1 MGTEGGAL
9 RVDLIPYI
17 DDQAREPKYEQIYRY
32 MKRQILGGAIPAGT
46 RLPSIRQ
53 LADSLHLSR
62 NTVEA
67 AYQQLQAEGY
77 ADSRPRAGLFVC
89 ELESDAELP
98 PPPGRHRDAP
108 PPADPA
114 AAVEYDIDFRHGNI
128 DVGGFPL
135 PLWRKLSNDVWRL
148 MPVEALQYGD
158 RQGEPGLRKQIAAY
172 VRRSRGVDCE
182 PEQIV
187 IGAGIQ
193 QLLMLISQ
201 MIASERRTVALEN
214 PGYDGAW
221 AIFRNHGLRLV
232 SVPMERDG
240 LNVGLLKASGA
251 EAVYITPSH
260 QFPCGMV
267 MPVAKRLR
275 LLQWA
280 EERDGL
286 IIEDDYDGE
295 FRYHAKPIPALQ
307 GLDSGG
313 RVVYMGTFSKS
324 LLPSIRIS
332 YMVLPQT
339 LLERYRTD
347 FAVYEQTASKLHQL
361 TLERFMKEGHWDRHV
376 RKIRKIYRK
385 KHAALLAAVKGTM
398 GGQVRVIGQDSGLHV
413 LLRIDNGMTE
423 AALLQAAAR
432 AGVKVYPT
440 SNYWGEAADAGDA
453 TLLLGF
459 GGVSE
464 QEIEDGIGRLYEAWF
479 SKG

>member
-1 MGTEGGAL
+1 M
-9 RVDLIPYI
+9 VDLIPYI
-17 DDQAREPKYEQIYRY
+17 DEQAGEAKYEQICRY
-32 MKRQILGGAIPAGT
+32 MKRQILSGAIPAGT

-53 LADSLHLSR
+53 LAESLHLSR

-98 PPPGRHRDAP
+98 PPSRHREAS

-114 AAVEYDIDFRHGNI
+114 AAMDYEIDFRHGNI

-148 MPVEALQYGD
+148 LPVEALQYGE

-172 VRRSRGVDCE
+172 VRRSRGVVCE
-182 PEQIV
+182 PEQVV

-232 SVPMERDG
+232 SVPMEQDG

-313 RVVYMGTFSKS
+313 RVIYMGTFSKS
-324 LLPSIRIS
+324 LLPSIRVS
-332 YMVLPQT
+332 YMVLPPA
-339 LLERYRTD
+339 LLERYRSD

-361 TLERFMKEGHWDRHV
+361 TLERFMEEGHWDRHV

-385 KHAALLAAVKGTM
+385 KHAALLAAVKRTM

-413 LLRIDNGMTE
+413 LLRAGNGMTE
-423 AALLQAAAR
+423 AELLQAAAR
-432 AGVKVYPT
+432 VGVKVYPT
-440 SNYWGEAADAGDA
+440 SNYWGEGADTEAP

-464 QEIEDGIGRLYEAWF
+464 HEIEDGIGRLYEAWF
-479 SKG
+479 AKG

>member
-1 MGTEGGAL
+1 ML
-9 RVDLIPYI
+9 QVDLIPYI
-17 DDQAREPKYEQIYRY
+17 DEQAGEPKYEQIYRY
-32 MKRQILGGAIPAGT
+32 MKRHILSGAIPAGT

-77 ADSRPRAGLFVC
+77 ADSRPRSGLFVC
-89 ELESDAELP
+89 ELESDAELSSP
-98 PPPGRHRDAP
+98 SRLKDAP

-114 AAVEYDIDFRHGNI
+114 VAVEYEIDFRHGNI

-158 RQGEPGLRKQIAAY
+158 RQGEPGLRTQIAAY
-172 VRRSRGVDCE
+172 VRRSRGVNCK

-193 QLLMLISQ
+193 QLLMIISQ
-201 MIASERRTVALEN
+201 MIAGERRTVAIEN

-240 LNVGLLKASGA
+240 LNVGLLKESGA

-307 GLDSGG
+307 GLDTGG
-313 RVVYMGTFSKS
+313 RVIYMGTFSKS
-324 LLPSIRIS
+324 LLPSIRVS

-339 LLERYRTD
+339 LLERYRTG

-361 TLERFMKEGHWDRHV
+361 TLERFMEEGHWDRHV

-385 KHAALLAAVKGTM
+385 KHEALLAAVKRMM

-413 LLRIDNGMTE
+413 LLRIGNGMTE
-423 AALLQAAAR
+423 DDLLQAAAR

-440 SNYWGEAADAGDA
+440 SNYWGEGADTEDP

-464 QEIEDGIGRLYEAWF
+464 QEIEDGISRLYEVWF
-479 SKG
+479 AKG